1 MPSGDSLPAMSDW
14 KPALDAIVGSRHG
27 GKTDHVLAALREL
40 DARHP
45 NVPEIAAEQAFTF
58 SSQGAHTEAL
68 SAYER
73 ALALGI
79 ASPAE
84 QANTLAGRA
93 VCLLRLDRDAEA
105 VSALEYARV
114 QFPDHAE
121 FAALLAIAR
130 LRAGLKDEA
139 FALLLD
145 TLLETSGD
153 IGLAAHQRTLR
164 ALVRR

>member
-1 MPSGDSLPAMSDW
+1 MPVMSDW

-27 GKTDHVLAALREL
+27 GKTDHVLAALRDL
-40 DARHP
+40 DNRHP
-45 NVPEIAAEQAFTF
+45 NVPEIAVEQAFTF
-58 SSQGAHTEAL
+58 ASQGSHSEAL
-68 SAYER
+68 AAYER
-73 ALALGI
+73 ALALGL

-93 VCLLRLDRDAEA
+93 VCLLRLDRPAEA
-105 VSALEYARV
+105 VSSLEYARV

-130 LRAGLKDEA
+130 HRAGRKDEA

-145 TLLETSGD
+145 TLLETSDD

-164 ALVRR
+164 ALVHR